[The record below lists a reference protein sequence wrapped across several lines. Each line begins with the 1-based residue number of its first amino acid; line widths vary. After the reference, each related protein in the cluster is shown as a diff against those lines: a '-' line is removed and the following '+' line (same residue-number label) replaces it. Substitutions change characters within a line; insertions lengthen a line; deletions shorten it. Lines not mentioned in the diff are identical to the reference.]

1 MPALSAPSSVDIAS
15 SGVCDLGK
23 ICLQKCARAPFDGT
37 WYANRSYRAGLAQC
51 LGRIAVHIVVERA
64 SLVAVEVGPN
74 TTWSP
79 GHLSRLG
86 ANTQSAP
93 TDNLFCNCVD
103 ACDYT
108 EQA

>member
-23 ICLQKCARAPFDGT
+23 ICLQKCARAPFDST

-51 LGRIAVHIVVERA
+51 LGRIAVRIVVERA

-79 GHLSRLG
+79 GH
-86 ANTQSAP
+86 
-93 TDNLFCNCVD
+93 
-103 ACDYT
+103 
-108 EQA
+108 